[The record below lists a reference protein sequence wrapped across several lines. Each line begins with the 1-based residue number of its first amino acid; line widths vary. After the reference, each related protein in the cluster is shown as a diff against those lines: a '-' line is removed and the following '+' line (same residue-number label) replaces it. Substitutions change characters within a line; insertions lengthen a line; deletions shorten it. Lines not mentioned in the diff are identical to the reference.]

1 MYGTVARLRPK
12 PGKEDDLKAILRLWD
27 EESKPQVKGAIATYI
42 YQLDKDP
49 KQWLMAVLFED
60 RETYVKNADDPET
73 DAWYRK
79 MRELLEEDPVWED
92 GEVVYHS

>member
-12 PGKEDDLKAILRLWD
+12 PGKEDALKAILRQWD
-27 EESKPQVKGAIATYI
+27 EESKPHVKGAIATYI

-49 KQWLMAVLFED
+49 HQWLMAVLFDD
-60 RETYVKNADDPET
+60 RESYVKNADDPKT

-92 GEVVYHS
+92 GEVVHPA